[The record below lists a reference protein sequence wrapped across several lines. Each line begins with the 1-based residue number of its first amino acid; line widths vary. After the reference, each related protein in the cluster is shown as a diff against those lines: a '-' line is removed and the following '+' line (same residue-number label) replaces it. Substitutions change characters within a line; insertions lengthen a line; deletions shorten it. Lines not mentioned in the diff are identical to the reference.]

1 MKIPEI
7 LLVETVHQP
16 GSLAKVLQVIADAGL
31 AIEHLTALRRDQ
43 GRTLW
48 EITLEMDEEAD
59 RSLYERIGQ
68 LPTARF
74 VGKSDRVF
82 NRHRGGKIRTVASLP
97 INTRQVLRDVYTPGV
112 ARVCLAIQKDP
123 QAALDFTAL
132 GRTVA
137 IVTNGTAVLG
147 LGNIGALAGL
157 PVMEGKAALFAELVG
172 INGVPILINETQ
184 PARVADIVA
193 GIETSFGAIQLEDFA
208 APECFE
214 IEQLL
219 QVRLRKPVLHDD
231 QHGTAVVTLA
241 ALLNAAR
248 RSDVNL
254 CHSTVGQIG
263 LGAAGSGIVRLLRA
277 YGVQR
282 VLGTDRNPNAVKR
295 LIASGG
301 EGVTLES
308 LMQRADIVIATTG
321 VKGLIRPQ
329 WVRKGQVILA
339 LSNPDPEIEPL
350 VAREQGAA
358 FAADGKGINN
368 VLAFPGLFKGALEA
382 RARRFSDAM
391 LMAAANAIAG
401 LARGD
406 ELVPDPLDKAL
417 HEQVAAAVKA
427 AAGRP
432 RSPETRRVPREIRR
446 APRSSVRNAE
456 TPIGRGE
463 EPQRTDEQKLQVLE
477 EGRALALHCVAHEL
491 PDPGDDEYHHR
502 GEPQRPG
509 QLREA
514 LRDQQQHREGEEH
527 AHGERRREQQVI
539 DERRRGCEGGP
550 VEPWRGIREHRRH
563 LRRPQEA
570 HDRQH
575 DGRHADP
582 VQELV
587 DGVLVAHPVLAEP
600 VGHAA
605 HARNATR
612 GARASQLTDAPG
624 LQAAIRPRSLPS
636 ALDSIWRIRSADTP
650 YLSASWC
657 KVALSSDIQR
667 RCTMS
672 RLRSSR
678 RLSAPCSRSVESSAL
693 SASSTCPAGSASGEG
708 R

>member
-1 MKIPEI
+1 MLLEAALDDGQHFGIHQPRNRFLHQALLVRERGAHAIQVERIERCGGRFAGSGSGAGSGGFGHGALPGQEGSPARGAHDSGIGRRGHPRYARRWNRGRRWCTLSGMKIPEI

-16 GSLAKVLQVIADAGL
+16 GSLVKVLQVIADAGL
-31 AIEHLTALRRDQ
+31 AIEHLTTLRRDQ

-68 LPTARF
+68 LPIARF

-82 NRHRGGKIRTVASLP
+82 NRHRGGKIRTVASAP
-97 INTRQVLRDVYTPGV
+97 INTQQMLRDVYTPGV

-214 IEQLL
+214 IEALL
-219 QVRLRKPVLHDD
+219 QGRLQKPVLHDD

-282 VLGTDRNPNAVKR
+282 VLGTDRNSNAVKR

-368 VLAFPGLFKGALEA
+368 VLAFPGLFKEGALEGA
-382 RARRFSDAM
+382 
-391 LMAAANAIAG
+391 
-401 LARGD
+401 
-406 ELVPDPLDKAL
+406 
-417 HEQVAAAVKA
+417 
-427 AAGRP
+427 
-432 RSPETRRVPREIRR
+432 
-446 APRSSVRNAE
+446 
-456 TPIGRGE
+456 
-463 EPQRTDEQKLQVLE
+463 
-477 EGRALALHCVAHEL
+477 
-491 PDPGDDEYHHR
+491 
-502 GEPQRPG
+502 
-509 QLREA
+509 REA
-514 LRDQQQHREGEEH
+514 LL
-527 AHGERRREQQVI
+527 
-539 DERRRGCEGGP
+539 GC
-550 VEPWRGIREHRRH
+550 
-563 LRRPQEA
+563 
-570 HDRQH
+570 
-575 DGRHADP
+575 
-582 VQELV
+582 
-587 DGVLVAHPVLAEP
+587 
-600 VGHAA
+600 
-605 HARNATR
+605 
-612 GARASQLTDAPG
+612 
-624 LQAAIRPRSLPS
+624 
-636 ALDSIWRIRSADTP
+636 
-650 YLSASWC
+650 
-657 KVALSSDIQR
+657 
-667 RCTMS
+667 RC
-672 RLRSSR
+672 
-678 RLSAPCSRSVESSAL
+678 
-693 SASSTCPAGSASGEG
+693 
-708 R
+708 